1 MMQVNVTEFRNHLP
15 SYLDKVK
22 RGEEIALTSRGK
34 TIARLVPEIKECE
47 AALNRLA
54 EIRKNSWVG
63 DVTSP
68 VDATWEATLDAP

>member
-1 MMQVNVTEFRNHLP
+1 VIQVNITEFRNHLP

-22 RGEEIALTSRGK
+22 KGEEIALTSRGK
-34 TIARLVPEIKECE
+34 TIARLVPEIQECE
-47 AALNRLA
+47 SARNRLA

-68 VDATWEATLDAP
+68 VDVTWEGTLGAS